1 MELVGRLGA
10 MDLALTIVVT
20 LGLLVA
26 LWPWILLASVAAAVA
41 YLMWTAIR
49 RRGRHLD

>member
-1 MELVGRLGA
+1 MELV
-10 MDLALTIVVT
+10 LTVFVA

-26 LWPWILLASVAAAVA
+26 LWPWILLASVAAVVA